1 MTGLVCVVGSLND
14 DTTLTVPSL
23 PSPGETTLTEG
34 ERFTSPGGKGANQ
47 AAAAAVLGARVAM
60 VGAVGNDEPGERS
73 LAALR
78 EAGVDLT
85 AVAVRA
91 DVQTGIAIITVD
103 PDGENTIVVDPGANA
118 SLTVQEATKA
128 VAAAKPAVLLL
139 QLEVP
144 HDVVTATARAATGA
158 AVVVLNPAPMPADPR
173 PVRDTLSLVDVL
185 VPNRS
190 ELGRLSGRPEPTDT
204 AEVADCV
211 ATLGHAGSVV
221 VTLGAD
227 GALCFEK
234 GAAPVA
240 VPGVPTATRD
250 ASGAGDVFCGCLAQE
265 LARGASLLEAVRR
278 ANTLAAASTVHPGAR
293 IRADIT
299 DLVDGE
305 GRLDSEG
312 ATAPSC
318 P

>member
-23 PSPGETTLTEG
+23 PSPGETTLTQS
-34 ERFTSPGGKGANQ
+34 ERLTSPGGKGANQ

-60 VGAVGNDEPGERS
+60 VGAVGDDEAGERS

-78 EAGVDLT
+78 DVGVDVT
-85 AVAVRA
+85 AVAVRD
-91 DVQTGIAIITVD
+91 DVGTGVAVITVD
-103 PDGENTIVVDPGANA
+103 ADGENTIVVDPGANA
-118 SLTVQEATKA
+118 SLTVQEATVA
-128 VAAAKPAVLLL
+128 VAAAEPAVLLL

-144 HDVVTATARAATGA
+144 HEAVTAAARVATG
-158 AVVVLNPAPMPADPR
+158 AVVVLNPAPMPADPG
-173 PVRDTLSLVDVL
+173 PIRDMLALVDVL

-190 ELGRLSGRPEPTDT
+190 ELGRLAGLSEPTSAT
-204 AEVADCV
+204 EVADCV
-211 ATLGHAGSVV
+211 AALGHSGSVV

-240 VPGVPTATRD
+240 VPGVPAATRD

-265 LARGASLLEAVRR
+265 LARGNSLLEAVRR
-278 ANTLAAASTVHPGAR
+278 ANTLAAASTVYPGAR
-293 IRADIT
+293 IRADLT
-299 DLVDGE
+299 DLVYPEDP
-305 GRLDSEG
+305 
-312 ATAPSC
+312 TAPSS